1 MIVGV
6 IPRQL
11 HYASKKKR
19 TNKKSYQKSGGVITA
34 IYALNYWGF
43 MITLFFDKGDYH
55 NVLS

>member
-43 MITLFFDKGDYH
+43 MITLFF
-55 NVLS
+55 